1 MGRLTFYFTLLK
13 YKYCISRYA
22 IFRAILITVKD
33 FVHLMST
40 NINHEHKVWSACDST
55 SISQSIF
62 MLSTLHPSSSFPLPC
77 FSTSQNKGG
86 YFSKCLFKTVT
97 HISNWTIRKIWRNK
111 PDCCPCRYP
120 IGSKVSYIWTAV
132 SAISESNEHVKIIGI
147 FTT

>member
-86 YFSKCLFKTVT
+86 YFSKCLFQKLLLTFQTGPYARFGETNQIAARVDIQSDLRFLKSGQLFPRLARAMNT
-97 HISNWTIRKIWRNK
+97 
-111 PDCCPCRYP
+111 
-120 IGSKVSYIWTAV
+120 SK
-132 SAISESNEHVKIIGI
+132 
-147 FTT
+147 

>member
-62 MLSTLHPSSSFPLPC
+62 MLSTLHLSSSFPLPC
-77 FSTSQNKGG
+77 FSTFQTRPYARFGE
-86 YFSKCLFKTVT
+86 
-97 HISNWTIRKIWRNK
+97 NK
-111 PDCCPCRYP
+111 PDCCTCRYP